1 MNILRR
7 TTLSAAMFCA
17 SFGLLTHA
25 SFAADKLRILTWADY
40 VPKDVAEQFTKETGI
55 AVELTLSN
63 NEEMISKLRAT
74 GGAGFDL
81 VQPSQDRIAG
91 PATEFGIYKPIDFS
105 TVKTAQLMPDMLEA
119 TKKVTTV
126 NGKTYGLPFFWGTD
140 GLVMASSKVKVA
152 DYSDLCKP
160 ELRGKVA
167 VRLKRPTLIGMAF
180 SMRLDPFKAY
190 SNPKQYEQIMQQ
202 AGDKLIACKKNLK
215 YFWESKDQ
223 LLNDLR
229 TGELLAAQ
237 MWDSG
242 GRKLN
247 SDNPDLKFIA
257 PKSGALGWVDGF
269 ATPARGKNDAA
280 AYAWINFVTRPEI
293 AGRMAKAARTFTAVK
308 DADKFMDTKMKAQF
322 NESFSADALKNIK
335 WYPAIPAGLEEL
347 DGKILD
353 KIKAS

>member
-1 MNILRR
+1 MKNFRR
-7 TTLSAAMFCA
+7 SFISMSLVCA
-17 SFGLLTHA
+17 SFGLLPST
-25 SFAADKLRILTWADY
+25 SFAAEKLRILTWADY

-91 PATEFGIYKPIDFS
+91 PATEFGIYKAIDLS
-105 TVKTAQLMPDMLEA
+105 KVKTAQFMPDMLEA

-126 NGKTYGLPFFWGTD
+126 NGKLYGLPFFWGTD
-140 GLVMASSKVKVA
+140 GLVLASSKVKVA

-160 ELRGKVA
+160 ELHGKVA

-180 SMRLDPFKAY
+180 SMGADPFKAY
-190 SNPKQYEQIMQQ
+190 NNPKQYEQIMQQ
-202 AGDKLIACKKNLK
+202 AGEKLIACKKNLK

-242 GRKLN
+242 GWKLN
-247 SDNPDLKFIA
+247 SENPDLKFIA

-269 ATPARGKNDAA
+269 AIPARGKNDAA

-293 AGRMAKAARTFTAVK
+293 AGRMAKSARTFTAVK
-308 DADKFMDTKMKAQF
+308 DADKFMDAKMKAQF

-353 KIKAS
+353 RIKAS